1 MIRFISLN
9 LPQLKRDHIKK
20 QLPNTI
26 TLLNLLAGVIAV
38 LFAANDHLITAAF
51 FVLLGIFFDFFDGFA
66 ARQLKVQSAL
76 GVELDS
82 LADMVTSGVV
92 PGIIMFQ
99 LLRRTLGDWESHSL
113 VQSMKELE
121 LLPFAGLLLT
131 LGAAYRLAKFNIDTR
146 QTDGFI
152 GLPTPAMALFVISL
166 PLIIAY
172 GGQEMAVDL
181 IDNRYFLLISTLVLV
196 ILMNAELP
204 LFALKF
210 KNFSFNTHLTEILF
224 LVLSL
229 VLILLLKFVA
239 IPIIIVLYILF
250 SLFKKDNSN
259 SIKD

>member
-9 LPQLKRDHIKK
+9 LPELNRDHIKK

-38 LFAANDHLITAAF
+38 LFAANDHLIIAAF

-121 LLPFAGLLLT
+121 LLPFVGLLLT

-152 GLPTPAMALFVISL
+152 GLPTPAMALYVISL

-172 GGQEMAVDL
+172 GGQEMAIDL
-181 IDNRYFLLISTLVLV
+181 IDNRYFLLISTVALV
-196 ILMNAELP
+196 ILMNIELP

-210 KNFSFNTHLTEILF
+210 KNFSFNNHLTEILF

-259 SIKD
+259 IIKD